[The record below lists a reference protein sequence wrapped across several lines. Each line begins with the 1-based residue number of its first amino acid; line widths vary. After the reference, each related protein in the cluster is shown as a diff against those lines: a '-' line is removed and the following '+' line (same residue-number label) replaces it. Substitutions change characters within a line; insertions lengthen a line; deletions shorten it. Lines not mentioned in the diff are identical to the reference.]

1 MKAPMSE
8 VRRVVFGA
16 PLRPWIAG
24 LAVALLA
31 GAALDGGWSVTGSA
45 RAQGLARPDGPVIV
59 TVSGRISRTN
69 GEGIAEFDRAM
80 LEAMPT
86 ATIETMTPWT
96 DGVTKFEGPLAS
108 DIMKRVGATGSRV
121 KATAANDYSVEIPVS
136 DFAAYRV
143 ILAMKMNGEI
153 LRTRNKGPLWV
164 IYPWSERAE
173 LRTEIVYGRSIWQI
187 KELVIE
193 E

>member
-1 MKAPMSE
+1 MKALTSAA
-8 VRRVVFGA
+8 RRVVFGA
-16 PLRPWIAG
+16 ALRPWIAG
-24 LAVALLA
+24 LAVALLV
-31 GAALDGGWSVTGSA
+31 GAALDGGWPVTGSA
-45 RAQGLARPDGPVIV
+45 RAQSLARPDGRVIV

-96 DGVTKFEGPLAS
+96 DGITKFEGPLAG
-108 DIMKRVGATGSRV
+108 DLMKRVGATGSRV

-164 IYPWSERAE
+164 IYPWSEWAE
-173 LRTEIVYGRSIWQI
+173 LRTEVGYGRSIWQI
-187 KELVIE
+187 KELVVE

>member
-1 MKAPMSE
+1 MKALTSE
-8 VRRVVFGA
+8 ARRVVFGG

-45 RAQGLARPDGPVIV
+45 RAQSLARPDGRVIV

-80 LEAMPT
+80 LDAMPAT
-86 ATIETMTPWT
+86 TIETMTPWT
-96 DGVTKFEGPLAS
+96 DGVTKFEGPLAG
-108 DIMKRVGATGSRV
+108 DLMKRVGATGSRV

-153 LRTRNKGPLWV
+153 LRTRSKGPLWV
-164 IYPWSERAE
+164 IYPWSERPE
-173 LRTEIVYGRSIWQI
+173 LRTEVVYGRSIWQI
-187 KELVIE
+187 KELVVE

>member
-1 MKAPMSE
+1 MKVLASE
-8 VRRVVFGA
+8 ARRVAFGG
-16 PLRPWIAG
+16 PFRPWIAG
-24 LAVALLA
+24 LAVALLMS
-31 GAALDGGWSVTGSA
+31 AALDGGGSVTASA
-45 RAQGLARPDGPVIV
+45 RAQSLARPAGPVIV

-96 DGVTKFEGPLAS
+96 DGVAKFEGPLAG
-108 DIMKRVGATGSRV
+108 DLMKRVGAMGSRV
-121 KATAANDYSVEIPVS
+121 KATATNDYSVELPVS

-143 ILAMKMNGEI
+143 ILAMKMNGET
-153 LRTRNKGPLWV
+153 LRTRSKGPLWV
-164 IYPWSERAE
+164 IYPWSEWPE
-173 LRTEIVYGRSIWQI
+173 LRTEIGYGRSIWQI
-187 KELVIE
+187 KELVVE